1 MKTFVLGISRETKT
15 VGYTYKRRFI
25 FSNWLMRLWSEKSHD
40 LLPVSRSPRSR
51 PCGSLESTGPGSGE
65 GDAVN
70 PIPRAGKDEV
80 RCPAPSGRQ
89 EKGGRIPPSSALW
102 PSDLRVRRCRLRRG
116 GRSASLTPPIPAAPR
131 SGRNIHSDTRR
142 SNV

>member
-40 LLPVSRSPRSR
+40 LLPVSQSPRSR

-89 EKGGRIPPSSALW
+89 EKGDEFLLLPPFGRQTCVADDAARAGAGGL
-102 PSDLRVRRCRLRRG
+102 LR
-116 GRSASLTPPIPAAPR
+116 
-131 SGRNIHSDTRR
+131 
-142 SNV
+142 